1 MLSEARNQSNILLN
15 IANLLPIACIFDISC
30 LSLQQI
36 TQNNG
41 KARSLS
47 RVKHLRYYDM
57 KSIPKKEMYWLICL
71 TVVFFAHIVI
81 AQIFWDYI
89 PLIMIVIIAFA
100 ILTTKLLVASK
111 KKESKY
117 WKWYALSLPLLLLLL
132 IGDTIMYNYAINIG
146 VITNPWFGLFWYIW
160 IIILYTI
167 KNASYI
173 QQRQRI
179 FPCPSAHV

>member
-1 MLSEARNQSNILLN
+1 MR
-15 IANLLPIACIFDISC
+15 
-30 LSLQQI
+30 
-36 TQNNG
+36 T
-41 KARSLS
+41 
-47 RVKHLRYYDM
+47 
-57 KSIPKKEMYWLICL
+57 IPTKELYWLICL

-146 VITNPWFGLFWYIW
+146 VITNPWFGLF
-160 IIILYTI
+160 
-167 KNASYI
+167 
-173 QQRQRI
+173 
-179 FPCPSAHV
+179 